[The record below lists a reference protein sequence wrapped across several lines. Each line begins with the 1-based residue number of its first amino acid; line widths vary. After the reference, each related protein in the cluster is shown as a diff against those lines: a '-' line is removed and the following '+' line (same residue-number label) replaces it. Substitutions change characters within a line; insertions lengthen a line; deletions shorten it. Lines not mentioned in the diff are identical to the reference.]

1 MNLLVI
7 AFKSLKQRALSS
19 ALTALSVALG
29 IMLVVSVLVVNGVV
43 ENTFSQKSVGVS
55 LLVGPRGSDLGNVL
69 SAVYRIGKPA
79 ENLPWRVLTEDLP
92 NAAMRI
98 DGVKSPEDVIE
109 WAIPMTMGDVTEKG
123 AFPVVGTTPR
133 YFKMQYAFD
142 KNFTKKGELPVNPF
156 DAVVGSQVA
165 RQNGWDVGSQFTLI
179 HGGADTGHVHDEKFT
194 VTALLGPTGTANDQ
208 TVFVNIEGFFLISGH
223 EKPPE
228 EAIQRLKDFGFEVT
242 EEQAAVIREASGGH
256 DDHGHDDHGHAG
268 HDHGHAPH
276 AIPDDLKEVSF
287 ILVRTKKPMA
297 SIMLS
302 SEINEGMRAQAVNPI
317 QVISKLMNLFVGNT
331 QKLLLCLTGLIV
343 VVAGIGIFVSIY
355 NSMSDRKRE
364 IAIMRALGASRM
376 TVFSVILGESLLL
389 CLGGGL
395 LGLLMGHGL
404 VVVAAPFIESQV
416 GISVNPWSFDVMEL
430 ILFPILIGMA
440 TLVGFLPGLTA
451 YRTAVA
457 DSLND

>member
-19 ALTALSVALG
+19 SLTALSVALG

-43 ENTFSQKSVGVS
+43 ENTFNQKSVGVS

-79 ENLPWRVLTEDLP
+79 ENLPWRVLTEDVVKAAERLP
-92 NAAMRI
+92 
-98 DGVKSPEDVIE
+98 GVKKSSDVIE
-109 WAIPMTMGDVTEKG
+109 WVIPMTMGDVTQEG
-123 AFPVVGTTPR
+123 SFPVLGTTPK
-133 YFKMQYAFD
+133 YFKMEYAAGKKF
-142 KNFTKKGELPVNPF
+142 KKKGDLPVNSF
-156 DAVVGSQVA
+156 DALIGSRVA
-165 RQNGWDVGSQFTLI
+165 RENGWDIGSQFSLI
-179 HGGADTGHVHDEKFT
+179 HGGADGHVHDEKFT
-194 VTALLGPTGTANDQ
+194 VVGLLAPTGTANDV

-228 EAIQRLKDFGFEVT
+228 DAITRLQEFGYEVT
-242 EEQAAVIREASGGH
+242 PEQQAVIREAAGGH
-256 DDHGHDDHGHAG
+256 DHHDHAG
-268 HDHGHAPH
+268 HDHGAHAPH
-276 AIPDDLKEVSF
+276 PVPDDLKEVSF
-287 ILVRTKKPMA
+287 ILVRTKSPTA
-297 SIMLS
+297 SIMLAA
-302 SEINEGMRAQAVNPI
+302 ELNEGMRAQAVNPI
-317 QVISKLMNLFVGNT
+317 IVISKLMKLFVGNT
-331 QKLLLCLTGLIV
+331 KKLLLLLTALIV

-364 IAIMRALGASRM
+364 IAIMRALGASRV
-376 TVFSVILGESLLL
+376 TVFSIILGESLLL
-389 CLGGGL
+389 CLGGGI

-404 VVVAAPFIESQV
+404 VVVAAPFIESQA

-451 YRTAVA
+451 YRTDVA
-457 DSLND
+457 DSLSD

>member
-43 ENTFSQKSVGVS
+43 ENTFKQKSVGVS

-79 ENLPWRVLTEDLP
+79 ENLPWRVLTEELP
-92 NAAMRI
+92 NAAMRLG
-98 DGVKSPEDVIE
+98 GVKSPEDVIE

-123 AFPVVGTTPR
+123 AFPVVGTTPK
-133 YFKMQYAFD
+133 YFKMQYASD

-256 DDHGHDDHGHAG
+256 DDHGHDGHGHA
-268 HDHGHAPH
+268 GHAPH

-287 ILVRTKKPMA
+287 ILVRTKTPVA

-364 IAIMRALGASRM
+364 IAIMRALGASRV
-376 TVFSVILGESLLL
+376 TVFSIILGESLLL
-389 CLGGGL
+389 CLGGGI

-440 TLVGFLPGLTA
+440 TLIGFLPGLTA

>member
-1 MNLLVI
+1 MNLLAI

-29 IMLVVSVLVVNGVV
+29 IMLVVSVLVVNSVV
-43 ENTFSQKSVGVS
+43 DNTFNQRSVGVS
-55 LLVGPRGSDLGNVL
+55 LLIGPRGSDLGNVL

-92 NAAMRI
+92 NAAKRI
-98 DGVKSPEDVIE
+98 DGVKNASDIIE

-123 AFPVVGTTPR
+123 AFPVIGTTPK
-133 YFKMQYAFD
+133 YFKMQYAFG

-194 VTALLGPTGTANDQ
+194 ITGLLGPTGTANDQ

-256 DDHGHDDHGHAG
+256 DDHGHAG

-287 ILVRTKKPMA
+287 ILVRTKTSLA

-364 IAIMRALGASRM
+364 IAIMRALGASRV
-376 TVFSVILGESLLL
+376 TVFSIILGESLLL
-389 CLGGGL
+389 CLGGGI

-404 VVVAAPFIESQV
+404 VVVAAPFIESQA
-416 GISVNPWSFDVMEL
+416 GIMVNPWRFDVMEL
-430 ILFPILIGMA
+430 VLFPILIGMA

-451 YRTAVA
+451 YRTDVA

>member
-19 ALTALSVALG
+19 SLTALSVALG

-43 ENTFSQKSVGVS
+43 ENTFNQKSVGVS

-79 ENLPWRVLTEDLP
+79 ENLPWRVLTEDVVKAAERLP
-92 NAAMRI
+92 
-98 DGVKSPEDVIE
+98 GVKKSSDVIE
-109 WAIPMTMGDVTEKG
+109 WVIPMTMGDVTQEG
-123 AFPVVGTTPR
+123 SFPVLGTTPK
-133 YFKMQYAFD
+133 YFKMEYAAGKKF
-142 KNFTKKGELPVNPF
+142 KKKGDLPVNSF
-156 DAVVGSQVA
+156 DALIGSRVA
-165 RQNGWDVGSQFTLI
+165 RENGWDIGSQFSLI
-179 HGGADTGHVHDEKFT
+179 HGGADGHVHDEKFT
-194 VTALLGPTGTANDQ
+194 VVGLLAPTGTANDV

-228 EAIQRLKDFGFEVT
+228 DAITRLQEFGYEVT
-242 EEQAAVIREASGGH
+242 PEQQAVIQEAAGGH
-256 DDHGHDDHGHAG
+256 DHHDHAG
-268 HDHGHAPH
+268 HDHGAHAPH
-276 AIPDDLKEVSF
+276 PVPDDLKEVSF
-287 ILVRTKKPMA
+287 ILVRTKSPTA
-297 SIMLS
+297 SIMLAA
-302 SEINEGMRAQAVNPI
+302 ELNEGMRAQAVNPI
-317 QVISKLMNLFVGNT
+317 IVISKLMKLFVGNT
-331 QKLLLCLTGLIV
+331 KKLLLLLTALIV

-364 IAIMRALGASRM
+364 IAIMRALGASRV
-376 TVFSVILGESLLL
+376 TVFSIILGESLLL
-389 CLGGGL
+389 CLGGGI

-404 VVVAAPFIESQV
+404 VVVAAPFIESQA

-451 YRTAVA
+451 YRTDVA
-457 DSLND
+457 DSLSD

>member
-43 ENTFSQKSVGVS
+43 ENTFNQKSVGVS
-55 LLVGPRGSDLGNVL
+55 LLAGPRGSDLGNVL

-79 ENLPWRVLTEDLP
+79 ENLPWRVLTEDLS

-123 AFPVVGTTPR
+123 AFPVVGTTPK
-133 YFKMQYAFD
+133 YFKMQYAFE
-142 KNFTKKGELPVNPF
+142 KNFTKKGKLPVNPF

-242 EEQAAVIREASGGH
+242 EEQAAVIREASVGH
-256 DDHGHDDHGHAG
+256 DDHGHDDHGHA
-268 HDHGHAPH
+268 PH
-276 AIPDDLKEVSF
+276 SIPDDLKEVSF

-331 QKLLLCLTGLIV
+331 QKILLCLTGLIV

-364 IAIMRALGASRM
+364 IAIMRALGASRV
-376 TVFSVILGESLLL
+376 TVFSIILSESLLL
-389 CLGGGL
+389 CLGGGI

-404 VVVAAPFIESQV
+404 VVVAAPFIESQA
-416 GISVNPWSFDVMEL
+416 GIMVNPWSFDVMEL
-430 ILFPILIGMA
+430 VLFPILIGMA

-451 YRTAVA
+451 YRTDVA

>member
-43 ENTFSQKSVGVS
+43 ENTFNQKSVGVS

-79 ENLPWRVLTEDLP
+79 ENLPWRVLTEDLS

-123 AFPVVGTTPR
+123 AFPVVGTTPK
-133 YFKMQYAFD
+133 YFKMQYAFE
-142 KNFTKKGELPVNPF
+142 KNFTKKGKLPVNPF

-242 EEQAAVIREASGGH
+242 EEQAAVIREASVGH
-256 DDHGHDDHGHAG
+256 DDHGHDDHGHA
-268 HDHGHAPH
+268 PH
-276 AIPDDLKEVSF
+276 SIPDDLKEVSF

-331 QKLLLCLTGLIV
+331 QKILLCLTGLIV

-364 IAIMRALGASRM
+364 IAIMRALGASRV
-376 TVFSVILGESLLL
+376 TVFSIILSESLLL
-389 CLGGGL
+389 CLGGGI

-404 VVVAAPFIESQV
+404 VVVAAPFIESQA
-416 GISVNPWSFDVMEL
+416 GIMVNPWSFDVMEL
-430 ILFPILIGMA
+430 VLFPILIGMA

-451 YRTAVA
+451 YRTDVA

>member
-29 IMLVVSVLVVNGVV
+29 IMLVVSVLVVNSVV
-43 ENTFSQKSVGVS
+43 DNTFNQKSVGVS
-55 LLVGPRGSDLGNVL
+55 LLIGPRGSDLGNVL

-79 ENLPWRVLTEDLP
+79 ENLPWRVLTEDVVKAAERLP
-92 NAAMRI
+92 
-98 DGVKSPEDVIE
+98 GVKKSSDVIE
-109 WAIPMTMGDVTEKG
+109 WVIPMTMGDVTQEG
-123 AFPVVGTTPR
+123 SFPVLGTTPK
-133 YFKMQYAFD
+133 YFKMEYASGKRFQ
-142 KNFTKKGELPVNPF
+142 KKGDLPVNSF
-156 DAVVGSQVA
+156 DALIGARVA
-165 RQNGWDVGSQFTLI
+165 RENGWDIGSQFSLI
-179 HGGADTGHVHDEKFT
+179 HGGADGHVHDEKFT
-194 VTALLGPTGTANDQ
+194 VVGLLAPTGTANDQ

-228 EAIQRLKDFGFEVT
+228 DAITRLQEFGYEVT
-242 EEQAAVIREASGGH
+242 PEQQAVIREAAGGH
-256 DDHGHDDHGHAG
+256 DHHDHAG
-268 HDHGHAPH
+268 HDHGAHAPH
-276 AIPDDLKEVSF
+276 PVPDDLKEVSF
-287 ILVRTKKPMA
+287 ILVRTKSPTA
-297 SIMLS
+297 SIMLAA
-302 SEINEGMRAQAVNPI
+302 ELNEGMRAQAVNPI
-317 QVISKLMNLFVGNT
+317 IVISRLMKLFVGNT
-331 QKLLLCLTGLIV
+331 RKLLLFLTALIV

-364 IAIMRALGASRM
+364 IAIMRALGASRV
-376 TVFSVILGESLLL
+376 TVFSIILGESLLL
-389 CLGGGL
+389 CLGGGI

-404 VVVAAPFIESQV
+404 VVVAAPFIESQA

-451 YRTAVA
+451 YRTDVA

>member
-1 MNLLVI
+1 MNLLAI

-19 ALTALSVALG
+19 SLTALSVALG
-29 IMLVVSVLVVNGVV
+29 IMLVVSVLVVNSVV
-43 ENTFSQKSVGVS
+43 DNTFNQKSVGVS

-98 DGVKSPEDVIE
+98 GGVKDPADVIE
-109 WAIPMTMGDVTEKG
+109 WMIPMTMGDVTQEG
-123 AFPVVGTTPR
+123 SFAVLGTTPK
-133 YFKMQYAFD
+133 YFKMEYASGKRFQ
-142 KNFTKKGELPVNPF
+142 KKGNLPVNSF
-156 DAVVGSQVA
+156 DALIGSQVA
-165 RQNGWDVGSQFTLI
+165 RENGWDVGSQFSLI
-179 HGGADTGHVHDEKFT
+179 HGGADGHVHDEKFT
-194 VTALLGPTGTANDQ
+194 VVGLLAPTGTANDV

-228 EAIQRLKDFGFEVT
+228 EAITRLQEFGYEVT
-242 EEQAAVIREASGGH
+242 PEQQAVIRDAAGGH
-256 DDHGHDDHGHAG
+256 DDHDHAG
-268 HDHGHAPH
+268 HDHGSHAPH
-276 AIPDDLKEVSF
+276 PVPDDLKEVSF
-287 ILVRTKKPMA
+287 ILVRTKSSA
-297 SIMLS
+297 SAAAIMLA

-317 QVISKLMNLFVGNT
+317 IVVTRLMKLFVGNT
-331 QKLLLCLTGLIV
+331 KKLLLILTALIV

-364 IAIMRALGASRM
+364 IAIMRALGASRV
-376 TVFSVILGESLLL
+376 TVFAIILSESLLL
-389 CLGGGL
+389 CLGGGI

-404 VVVAAPFIESQV
+404 VVVAAPFIESQA
-416 GISVNPWSFDVMEL
+416 GIMVNPWSFDVMEL
-430 ILFPILIGMA
+430 VLFPILIGMA

-451 YRTAVA
+451 YRTDVA

>member
-43 ENTFSQKSVGVS
+43 ENTFNQKSVGVS

-79 ENLPWRVLTEDLP
+79 ENLPWRVLTEDIATAAERLP
-92 NAAMRI
+92 GVKNAADI
-98 DGVKSPEDVIE
+98 IE
-109 WAIPMTMGDVTEKG
+109 WVIPMTMGDVTQEG
-123 AFPVVGTTPR
+123 SFPVLGTTPK
-133 YFKMQYAFD
+133 YFKMEYASGKKFQ
-142 KNFTKKGELPVNPF
+142 KKGELPVNSF
-156 DAVVGSQVA
+156 DAIIGSQVA
-165 RQNGWDVGSQFTLI
+165 RENGWDIGSQFSLI
-179 HGGADTGHVHDEKFT
+179 HGGADGHVHDEKFT
-194 VTALLGPTGTANDQ
+194 VVGLLAPTGTANDR

-228 EAIQRLKDFGFEVT
+228 DAISRLREFGYEVT
-242 EEQAAVIREASGGH
+242 PEQEAVIREAAGGH
-256 DDHGHDDHGHAG
+256 DHAAHDDHAG
-268 HDHGHAPH
+268 HDHGSHAPH
-276 AIPDDLKEVSF
+276 PIPDDLKEVSF
-287 ILVRTKKPMA
+287 ILVRTKSPTA
-297 SIMLS
+297 SIMLAA
-302 SEINEGMRAQAVNPI
+302 ELNEGMRAQAVNPI
-317 QVISKLMNLFVGNT
+317 IVISRLMKLFVGNT
-331 QKLLLCLTGLIV
+331 RKLLLFLTALIV

-364 IAIMRALGASRM
+364 IAIMRALGASRV
-376 TVFSVILGESLLL
+376 TVFSIILGESLLL
-389 CLGGGL
+389 CLGGGI

-404 VVVAAPFIESQV
+404 VVVAAPFIEAQA
-416 GISVNPWSFDVMEL
+416 GIMVNPWSFDVMEL
-430 ILFPILIGMA
+430 VLFPILIGMA

-451 YRTAVA
+451 YRTDVA